1 MRTLLSLAALAAL
14 TITGCQQS
22 SEGGTPGTKANF
34 KIEGPVTGETVKQ
47 GEQDTIKLSLNR
59 GSDFKKDVKLKAEA
73 PDKIKAELNKP
84 MVKSSEETDFT
95 MTVTVDKD
103 APIGDHIVKVTG
115 TPEGGGAA
123 THLDV
128 KVKVDKP

>member
-59 GSDFKKDVKLKAEA
+59 GSDFKKDVKLKAET

-84 MVKSSEETDFT
+84 MVKASEETDFT

-115 TPEGGGAA
+115 TPEGGGSP

-128 KVKVDKP
+128 KIKVDKP

>member
-1 MRTLLSLAALAAL
+1 M
-14 TITGCQQS
+14 QS

-34 KIEGPVTGETVKQ
+34 KIEGPLTSETIKQ
-47 GEQDTIKLSLNR
+47 GNQDTIKLSLNR
-59 GSDFKKDVKLKAEA
+59 GSDFKKDVKISVDA
-73 PDKIKAELNKP
+73 PAKIKADLSKS
-84 MVKSSEETDFT
+84 MVKASEETDFT
-95 MTVTVDKD
+95 MTVAVDKE
-103 APIGDHIVKVTG
+103 AAIGDHVIKVTG

>member
-1 MRTLLSLAALAAL
+1 MRILLSLAALTA
-14 TITGCQQS
+14 ITFAGCQQS

-34 KIEGPVTGETVKQ
+34 KLEGPVTGETIKQ
-47 GEQDTIKLSLNR
+47 GEQDTIKLSINR

-73 PDKIKAELNKP
+73 PDKIKAELSKP
-84 MVKSSEETDFT
+84 MIKASEDTEFT
-95 MTVTVDKD
+95 MTVSVDKD

-115 TPEGGGAA
+115 TPEGGGSP

>member
-1 MRTLLSLAALAAL
+1 MRALLSLAALSAIWL
-14 TITGCQQS
+14 TGCMQS

-34 KIEGPVTGETVKQ
+34 KIEGPLTSETIKQ
-47 GEQDTIKLSLNR
+47 GNQDTIKLSLNR
-59 GSDFKKDVKLKAEA
+59 GSDFKKDVKISVDA
-73 PDKIKAELNKP
+73 PAKIKADLSKS
-84 MVKSSEETDFT
+84 MVKASEETDFT
-95 MTVTVDKD
+95 MTIAVDKE
-103 APIGDHIVKVTG
+103 APIGDHVVKVTG